1 MAVNA
6 ESRAPNAHQQPSNGG
21 PPKRQLRNYLL
32 DARFQLRYT
41 GYVVLVTLLV
51 ASVLGF
57 LAYRESK
64 AQTEMMSIGWAME
77 AGHAEDTQGFIEER
91 AREYDQNMLMAI
103 VGGILSLTIALGF
116 VGIFITHRVVG
127 PAFKLKRL
135 LQHVANGHL
144 SLGGRLRKGDELQD
158 VFLVLEHMIETLRE
172 RQREEIVL
180 LEQGIESARQ
190 SGASDAALKDLN
202 ALRDRMEN
210 ELK

>member
-6 ESRAPNAHQQPSNGG
+6 ESAPKAHQHPPSGG

-32 DARFQLRYT
+32 DARFQLKYT

-57 LAYRESK
+57 LAYRESR

-77 AGHAEDTQGFIEER
+77 AGPAEDTQGFIEER
-91 AREYDQNMLMAI
+91 AREYDRNMLMAI
-103 VGGILSLTIALGF
+103 VGGILTLTIALGF
-116 VGIFITHRVVG
+116 MGIFITHRVVG
-127 PAFKLKRL
+127 PAFKLRRL
-135 LQHVANGHL
+135 LQHIASGHL

-158 VFLVLEHMIETLRE
+158 VFLALEQMIENLRE
-172 RQREEIVL
+172 RQREEIAL

-190 SGASDAALKDLN
+190 SGASDTALRDLD
-202 ALRDRMEN
+202 ALRDRMEKA
-210 ELK
+210 LK

>member
-6 ESRAPNAHQQPSNGG
+6 ESAPQAHQHPPNGG

-32 DARFQLRYT
+32 DARFQLKYT
-41 GYVVLVTLLV
+41 GYVVLVTLVV

-77 AGHAEDTQGFIEER
+77 AGHSEDTQGFIEAR
-91 AREYDQNMLMAI
+91 AREYDRNMLMAI
-103 VGGILSLTIALGF
+103 ILGIASLTVTLGF

-135 LQHVANGHL
+135 LQHIAAGHL
-144 SLGGRLRKGDELQD
+144 SLAGRLRKGDELQD
-158 VFLVLEHMIETLRE
+158 VFLVLEQMIETLRD
-172 RQREEIVL
+172 RQRQEIAL
-180 LEQGIESARQ
+180 LEQGIESARK
-190 SGASDAALKDLN
+190 SGASEAALEDLN
-202 ALRDRMEN
+202 ALREQMEN
-210 ELK
+210 ALK